1 MILQDVKLAEHC
13 FVHQVD
19 LSLHLGMTSV
29 LHVIQI
35 IIVSIGVLKI
45 LTSTPCR
52 SRHMEAISMF
62 TLSNCPK
69 PIACAIIITW
79 WPVPGLSRRYG
90 MLYLKYKNAT
100 AYMDLTKNNMD
111 HTLRQWQVGTTV
123 WRRLRPGT
131 PATHSRAN
139 CKQMSVF
146 DTEQD
151 QVNYFRYLSS
161 LLSRTMCTLR

>member
-19 LSLHLGMTSV
+19 LSLHLGMTCV

-45 LTSTPCR
+45 WTSTPCR
-52 SRHMEAISMF
+52 SRHMEATYIHVDF
-62 TLSNCPK
+62 IKLPK
-69 PIACAIIITW
+69 AHCAIIITW

-131 PATHSRAN
+131 PATHSRVN

-161 LLSRTMCTLR
+161 LLSRALIY